1 MELFKIGFL
10 PIRLIDIL
18 DITIVSVIF
27 YLVYTR
33 IKDTRAMQLLYG
45 LVLLLGAALLAAWL
59 KLNALNTVINF
70 FSSVWLVGI
79 IIIFAPELRRLLI
92 QIGQWRTINIFY
104 RPSEVK
110 YIDDIVTA
118 ARVLSEKQHG
128 AIMVIARD
136 SQLGAI
142 IDTGTGL
149 NADISYE
156 LLATIFIP
164 GSPLHDLAV
173 VISGE
178 RIVAAN
184 CLLPLTDNRDV
195 DRSLGSR
202 HRAALGITE
211 ESDAVA
217 VVISEETRQISLAV
231 DGRLIRNLSPAELR
245 NNLLSLIGR
254 TRP

>member
-1 MELFKIGFL
+1 MELFKIGFI

-18 DITIVSVIF
+18 DVSIVSVIF
-27 YLVYTR
+27 YLGYTR
-33 IKDTRAMQLLYG
+33 IKDTRAMQLIYG
-45 LVLLLGAALLAAWL
+45 LMILLVAALLAAWL
-59 KLNALNTVINF
+59 KLNALNAVINF

-79 IIIFAPELRRLLI
+79 VIIFAPELRRLLLH
-92 QIGQWRTINIFY
+92 IGQWRTFSIFY
-104 RPSEVK
+104 RPSEHR

-118 ARVLSEKQHG
+118 ARILSEKQHG
-128 AIMVIARD
+128 AIMVITRD

-142 IDTGTGL
+142 IDTGTLL
-149 NADISYE
+149 NAEISYE
-156 LLATIFIP
+156 LLASLFIP

-173 VISGE
+173 VIRGD

-184 CLLPLTDNRDV
+184 CLLPLSDSREI

-202 HRAALGITE
+202 HRAALGVTE

-245 NNLLSLIGR
+245 NNLFTLLARI
-254 TRP
+254 